1 MKLLSILALLL
12 VVGCSENSSSPT
24 VPEKSIYN
32 GDYEITAVEMSNSC
46 RYTIPSPPETVTV
59 DVDGETIVFG
69 SFSGT
74 FNDSTKTFEHS
85 DGAAECTDIGGGC
98 YHCPFRSVNV
108 MFTDSEHF
116 EGTYSLRVTY
126 ALDCDTR
133 PPCTAEWTISGSKI
147 P

>member
-1 MKLLSILALLL
+1 LKLLSILALLL

-24 VPEKSIYN
+24 LPEESIYN
-32 GDYEITAVEMSNSC
+32 GDYEITAVAESNSC
-46 RYTIPSPPETVTV
+46 SRTIPSPPETVTV

-69 SFSGT
+69 SFRAT
-74 FNDSTKTFEHS
+74 FIDSTKSFEHS
-85 DGAAECTDIGGGC
+85 DEGIECTETGGGC
-98 YHCPFRSVNV
+98 YHCPFRTVNV

-126 ALDCDTR
+126 IFACDNQAD
-133 PPCTAEWTISGSKI
+133 CTAEWTISGTKI